1 MLKTR
6 RGELVLVIDA
16 KAQCYWNDE

>member
-6 RGELVLVIDA
+6 HGELVLVIDA